1 MLVSNSSGSS
11 KGLPFFLEQMMHIHP
26 ALQISTWCV
35 LIALMQQLDFL
46 MLLLVA
52 GIMLAASA
60 YFAAPK
66 LAQLLRRTRWILLS
80 LLVIYAYATPGQA
93 ALPMLG
99 DWSPVREGL
108 QDGTAQL
115 LKLLVAL
122 ASLAILLEKLPRLQ
136 LIAGLYSLF
145 APLKFLGVS
154 RERCAIRLA
163 LTLHYA
169 ELAMLRKN
177 ARWQDALQDLVTP
190 HDGVLEPII
199 LPVQR
204 MTRLD
209 YCVALL
215 LFLFALGLI
224 LK

>member
-1 MLVSNSSGSS
+1 ML
-11 KGLPFFLEQMMHIHP
+11 IHP
-26 ALQISTWCV
+26 ALQISTWCL
-35 LIALMQQLDFL
+35 LISWMQRLDFYSL
-46 MLLLVA
+46 LFMAGVMLF
-52 GIMLAASA
+52 ISA
-60 YFAAPK
+60 YFAARQ
-66 LAQLLRRTRWILLS
+66 LVQLLRRTRWILLS

-93 ALPMLG
+93 ALPILG

-122 ASLAILLEKLPRLQ
+122 ASLAILLEKLSRLQ

-145 APLKFLGVS
+145 APLKLLGVS

-169 ELAMLRKN
+169 ELAMRRKN
-177 ARWQDALQDLVTP
+177 THWQEALHDLFEP
-190 HDGVLEPII
+190 HEIDLQPLNLVLP
-199 LPVQR
+199 R
-204 MTRLD
+204 MTQLD
-209 YCVALL
+209 KCLALG

-224 LK
+224 LT

>member
-11 KGLPFFLEQMMHIHP
+11 KGLPFFLEQMMRIHP

-35 LIALMQQLDFL
+35 LIALMQQLDFW

-66 LAQLLRRTRWILLS
+66 LAQLLRRTRWILVS
-80 LLVIYAYATPGQA
+80 LLLIYAYATPGEA
-93 ALPMLG
+93 VWTMLG
-99 DWSPVREGL
+99 NWSPVREGL
-108 QDGTAQL
+108 QDGAAQL
-115 LKLLVAL
+115 LKLLAAL
-122 ASLAILLEKLPRLQ
+122 ASLAILLAKLPRLQ
-136 LIAGLYSLF
+136 LIAGLYGLF
-145 APLKFLGVS
+145 TPLKFVGIS

-177 ARWQDALQDLVTP
+177 ARWHDALQDLFAP
-190 HDGVLEPII
+190 HEGELEAII
-199 LPVQR
+199 LPVLR
-204 MTRLD
+204 MTKLD
-209 YCVALL
+209 YAVALL
-215 LFLFALGLI
+215 LFLFALGLM

>member
-1 MLVSNSSGSS
+1 
-11 KGLPFFLEQMMHIHP
+11 MMRIHS
-26 ALQISTWCV
+26 ALQIIIWC
-35 LIALMQQLDFL
+35 
-46 MLLLVA
+46 LLVVV
-52 GIMLAASA
+52 IQRLTLLPLCLMASLILVVSG
-60 YFAAPK
+60 YVAAPK

-80 LLVIYAYATPGQA
+80 LLLIYAYATPGEA

-99 DWSPVREGL
+99 NWSPAREGL
-108 QDGTAQL
+108 QDGAAQL
-115 LKLLVAL
+115 LKLLAAL

-145 APLKFLGVS
+145 APLNFLGIS

-169 ELAMLRKN
+169 EVAMLRKN
-177 ARWQDALQDLVTP
+177 ARWQDALQDLFTP

-204 MTRLD
+204 MTKLD
-209 YCVALL
+209 YAVALL
-215 LFLFALGLI
+215 LFLFALGLM

>member
-1 MLVSNSSGSS
+1 ML
-11 KGLPFFLEQMMHIHP
+11 IHP
-26 ALQISTWCV
+26 ALQISTWCL
-35 LIALMQQLDFL
+35 LIAWMQRLDFYSL
-46 MLLLVA
+46 LFMAGVMLFT
-52 GIMLAASA
+52 SA
-60 YFAAPK
+60 YFAARQ
-66 LAQLLRRTRWILLS
+66 LVQLLRRTRWILLS

-93 ALPMLG
+93 ALTMLG

-145 APLKFLGVS
+145 APLKFVGVS

-177 ARWQDALQDLVTP
+177 ARWQDALQDLFTP
-190 HDGVLEPII
+190 HEGVLEPII

-209 YCVALL
+209 YAVALL
-215 LFLFALGLI
+215 LSLFALGLM
-224 LK
+224 LT

>member
-1 MLVSNSSGSS
+1 
-11 KGLPFFLEQMMHIHP
+11 MHIHSS
-26 ALQISTWCV
+26 LQISMWC
-35 LIALMQQLDFL
+35 
-46 MLLLVA
+46 LLVIFMQRLTFA
-52 GIMLAASA
+52 PLYIMASVTLVVSA

-66 LAQLLRRTRWILLS
+66 LAQLLRRTRWIFLTL
-80 LLVIYAYATPGQA
+80 LLVYAYATPGEA
-93 ALPMLG
+93 LLPMLG

-108 QDGTAQL
+108 QDGATQL
-115 LKLLVAL
+115 LKLLAAI

-145 APLKFLGVS
+145 SPLKFFGVS

-169 ELAMLRKN
+169 ELAMLRKS
-177 ARWQDALQDLVTP
+177 AHWQEALHDLFTQY
-190 HDGVLEPII
+190 DGVLQPII

>member
-1 MLVSNSSGSS
+1 ML
-11 KGLPFFLEQMMHIHP
+11 IHP
-26 ALQISTWCV
+26 ALPISTWCL
-35 LIALMQQLDFL
+35 LIAWMQRLDFYAL
-46 MLLLVA
+46 LFMAGVMLFT
-52 GIMLAASA
+52 SA
-60 YFAAPK
+60 YFAARQ
-66 LAQLLRRTRWILLS
+66 LVQLLRRTRWILLS

-115 LKLLVAL
+115 LKLLLAL

-145 APLKFLGVS
+145 SPLKFFGVS

-169 ELAMLRKN
+169 ELAMRRKN
-177 ARWQDALQDLVTP
+177 THWQDALHDLFEP
-190 HDGVLEPII
+190 HEIDLQP
-199 LPVQR
+199 LNLALRR
-204 MTRLD
+204 MTKLD
-209 YCVALL
+209 KCLALG

>member
-1 MLVSNSSGSS
+1 LLPLCLMASVVLV
-11 KGLPFFLEQMMHIHP
+11 
-26 ALQISTWCV
+26 V
-35 LIALMQQLDFL
+35 
-46 MLLLVA
+46 
-52 GIMLAASA
+52 SA

-66 LAQLLRRTRWILLS
+66 LAQLLRRTRWILVS
-80 LLVIYAYATPGQA
+80 LLLIYAYATPGEA

-99 DWSPVREGL
+99 NWSPAREGL
-108 QDGTAQL
+108 QDGAAQL
-115 LKLLVAL
+115 LKLLAAL

-145 APLKFLGVS
+145 APLNFLGIS

-169 ELAMLRKN
+169 EVAMLRKN
-177 ARWQDALQDLVTP
+177 ARWQDALQDLFTP

-204 MTRLD
+204 MTKLD
-209 YCVALL
+209 YAVALL
-215 LFLFALGLI
+215 LFLFALGLM